1 MEQQLDLNSK
11 CTTVKLVATKK
22 TIELRVCKLQ
32 VDLTVQE
39 SWVHKF
45 HAPSR
50 TTAPIFNA
58 LRMPPPVARDLAA
71 LTVDCLKSAAVAWN
85 RKTSV
90 GRKLKG
96 VHWLLLII
104 AWLRADANY
113 IRILEDAPALAIAHH
128 VDRLQRQCVRCNE
141 IVARSVARPPGY
153 TINPYAD
160 RSHNHRLFLN
170 WCFVND
176 LHTICSRFEPLVR
189 LLTQDQKCVFVC
201 FELDCWG
208 QLLKASRMEFRSP
221 IATPPCW

>member
-1 MEQQLDLNSK
+1 LDLALLLIQLVFKHRISRKMLLERMEQQLDLNSK

-22 TIELRVCKLQ
+22 TIEFRLCKLQ
-32 VDLTVQE
+32 VDFTVQE

-50 TTAPIFNA
+50 TTAAIFNA

-71 LTVDCLKSAAVAWN
+71 LAVDCLKSAAVAWN

-113 IRILEDAPALAIAHH
+113 IQILEDAPALALAHH

-153 TINPYAD
+153 TVNPQPGGAAQQ
-160 RSHNHRLFLN
+160 LA
-170 WCFVND
+170 V
-176 LHTICSRFEPLVR
+176 PLGLRVGR
-189 LLTQDQKCVFVC
+189 AARAAVGALIYMNAGLCHSC
-201 FELDCWG
+201 
-208 QLLKASRMEFRSP
+208 
-221 IATPPCW
+221 